1 MERTYGNNR
10 GGAAAAKGAG
20 ASDSDPTSEA
30 AKLANILA
38 TVALMSAEV
47 EDPEDEAEKE
57 ELDRNNKELAAAL
70 YDLHEGTYVMGE
82 DNQKTLTRRIAAVGL
97 AALDDDAVPPLNA
110 KDFIAWLEENRPPKC
125 KHIGW
130 KRYWAM
136 LEYDIENHK
145 NGYDGSYVPGLRED
159 AREKV
164 KAWVVAR
171 AKSNERPGNAK

>member
-1 MERTYGNNR
+1 MERNYGNNG

-20 ASDSDPTSEA
+20 ASDSVPTSEA

-70 YDLHEGTYVMGE
+70 YDLHEGTYGTGE

-97 AALDDDAVPPLNA
+97 VALDDNAVPPLNA
-110 KDFIAWLEENRPPKC
+110 KDFIDWLKKNRPVNC
-125 KHIGW
+125 KPIGV
-130 KRYWAM
+130 RMYWAM
-136 LEYDIENHK
+136 LEYDIERHTH
-145 NGYDGSYVPGLRED
+145 GPDRSYMPGLRAD
-159 AREKV
+159 AREEVMAWV
-164 KAWVVAR
+164 KAQAHSNAR
-171 AKSNERPGNAK
+171 Q